1 METTLHSGRRR
12 RRKRIGPFFG
22 LLLIFLLSASAVVAW
37 WWSTQPNK
45 NHETPEYMANPH
57 PIMLKGEWS
66 KAYALG
72 EGEGLW
78 VPLPLV
84 QSMLGD
90 GVRYE
95 AGTES
100 IILTTDKS
108 VLHFKTGTLDAT
120 LNRKPFALRFGA
132 KKAKDGTLYLPF
144 APLKQLF
151 GVSVETG
158 GTSGIVTLHTPGQ
171 AIQRAVVPKDKDGKG
186 GAKLRSGPKRS
197 FPIVE
202 DLPAGAA
209 LSVWGELEGWYQVQ
223 SAEGQIGY
231 MRKKDVVL
239 ESIDKTPSTAE
250 ENEEPFVPW
259 KLTGKR
265 INLTWEA
272 VYTAH
277 PDTSKIGE
285 LTGVNVVSPTWFE
298 LLNGAGDIRSKAD
311 AGYGAWAHKRGW
323 QVWGLF
329 GNSFEPERTHA
340 ALATYETRS
349 HMIQQLLAY
358 AKTFRLQGINLD
370 FENVYTKD
378 KDNLV
383 QFVRELTPLLHES
396 GLVVSMDVSPKSNS
410 EMWSAYLD
418 RGRLAGALDY
428 LILMAYDEHWA
439 SSPQSGSVASLG
451 WTENAIAKIL
461 QEDGVPPGK
470 LILGMPFYARQWTE
484 KPDGNG
490 GVKVSSKALGMNTI
504 RQLVKDKKL
513 KPTLSAETGQNYVE
527 FQQDGTTQKIWLED
541 AVSIQARAEL
551 VKKYKLAGAASWTRS
566 FGSEDIW
573 QVLDKALQS
582 YP

>member
-1 METTLHSGRRR
+1 MYSGRRR
-12 RRKRIGPFFG
+12 RHNRTGPFLG
-22 LLLIFLLSASAVVAW
+22 LLLLFLLSASAVFVW
-37 WWSTQPNK
+37 WWVTQPNK
-45 NHETPEYMANPH
+45 EHETPEYMTNPH
-57 PIMLKGEWS
+57 PIMLNGEWS

-78 VPLPLV
+78 VPLTLV
-84 QSMLGD
+84 ESMMGD

-120 LNRKPFALRFGA
+120 LNSKPFALRFGA
-132 KKAKDGTLYLPF
+132 KKVKDGTLYLPF

-151 GVSVETG
+151 GISTETG
-158 GTSGIVTLHTPGQ
+158 GTTGIVTLQTPGQ
-171 AIQRAVVPKDKDGKG
+171 AIQRAVVPKSKNGNG
-186 GAKLRSGPKRS
+186 VAQVRSGPKRS

-202 DLPAGAA
+202 DLKAGAA
-209 LSVWGELEGWYQVQ
+209 LSVWGELEGWYKVQ
-223 SAEGQIGY
+223 SAEGHIGY
-231 MRKKDVVL
+231 MRKKDIVL
-239 ESIDKTPSTAE
+239 ERIDKVPSAAE

-265 INLTWEA
+265 VNLTWEA

-277 PDTSKIGE
+277 PDTSKIGD
-285 LTGVNVVSPTWFE
+285 LPGVNVVSPTWFQ

-311 AGYGAWAHKRGW
+311 AGYGAWARGRGL

-329 GNSFEPERTHA
+329 ANSFEPERTHA

-358 AKTFRLQGINLD
+358 AKTFKLQGINLD

-396 GLVVSMDVSPKSNS
+396 GLVVSIDVTPKSNS
-410 EMWSAYLD
+410 EMWSAFLD
-418 RGRLAGALDY
+418 RGRLASAVDY

-439 SSPQSGSVASLG
+439 SSPQAGSVASLG
-451 WTENAIAKIL
+451 WTENSIARL
-461 QEDGVPPGK
+461 VQEDGVPSEK

-490 GVKVSSKALGMNTI
+490 GVKVSSKAIGMNTVA
-504 RQLVKDKKL
+504 QLLKDKKL
-513 KPTLSAETGQNYVE
+513 KPTLSETGQNYVE
-527 FQQDGTTQKIWLED
+527 FQEDGATQKIWIED
-541 AVSIQARAEL
+541 ATSIQARAAL

-566 FGSEDIW
+566 FGSDGIW
-573 QVLDKALQS
+573 QVLDQALQS